1 MMFGRRRGCALVILI
16 CLSLAWPV
24 AFTQGIDEGEF
35 SQRVLGYKLQLLRNQ
50 FEQTEMRLLTQGAA
64 ATNAKTLE
72 RIYSEIERL
81 EAEFWHSRYY
91 PDLLHEQIVVI
102 GEKLRLIL
110 VDPVETASMSEP
122 VFL

>member
-1 MMFGRRRGCALVILI
+1 M
-16 CLSLAWPV
+16 
-24 AFTQGIDEGEF
+24 
-35 SQRVLGYKLQLLRNQ
+35 
-50 FEQTEMRLLTQGAA
+50 
-64 ATNAKTLE
+64 TNAKTLE
-72 RIYSEIERL
+72 RIYTEIKRL
-81 EAEFWHSRYY
+81 EEEFWYSRYY